1 MSPKS
6 LRMLSSLSD
15 VVEALFELPETHY
28 GNVVDES
35 PDHVQFEL
43 GGTILLLALPAL
55 WKDEERLKAQLDL
68 MITPP
73 VLLLLGAESDF
84 FDLPDDIGAKI
95 WCLSLPI
102 AEARLRANMP
112 ELARLCATDDTTAQD
127 HFWAN
132 RLKYEL
138 QELMSISRA
147 ISSERDRDRLLD
159 LILEK
164 ARYITGADAGS
175 VYVMEETEDPD
186 APSNLRFKIT
196 HNESVQADFTEFTIP
211 VSDKSIVGNAVLRKE
226 SINIP
231 DLYRLQPDNPWGV
244 KHDRTWD
251 EKMGYESH
259 SMLTVPM
266 INQRDYVIGVIQLIN
281 KKRKPKSRLTCAQ
294 EFEDLVIPFD
304 KRSEELAMALAS
316 QAGVSLE
323 NALLYREVQNLFD
336 GFVKAS
342 VRAIESRDPS
352 TSGHSTRVADLT
364 VGLAKVVDRSD
375 SPLYTDVKF
384 SRGQLQEVE
393 YASLLH
399 DFGKVG
405 VREEVL
411 VKAKKLYH
419 PQRDLILQRFEYIRK
434 AKESEVLAAKVGHL
448 LKMDKDEAMARVESL
463 DETLAEELSKVDDVQ
478 KFLLEVNEPTVLDSS
493 GFDALD
499 EIACLEYMDWQGKV
513 LPWITPEEVEALK
526 IPRGSLTDEEREQI
540 NSHVTHTYQFLKL
553 IPWTRVLQDVPRIA
567 WMHHEKLDG
576 KGYPR
581 GIPAEEIP
589 IQSRMMTISDIFD
602 ALTASDRP
610 YKKAVPVEK
619 ALQILQ
625 WEVNDGKCD
634 ADLYKVFVE
643 AEVYK
648 KVLKG

>member
-1 MSPKS
+1 MSPKTG
-6 LRMLSSLSD
+6 RMLESLSEI
-15 VVEALFELPETHY
+15 VEALYDLPETHY
-28 GNVVDES
+28 GNVIDES
-35 PDHVQFEL
+35 EDHVQFEL
-43 GGTILLLALPAL
+43 GAAVLLLAMPGL
-55 WKDEERLKAQLDL
+55 WKDEARLGDLLRL

-73 VLLLLGAESDF
+73 VLLLLGSEEDF
-84 FDLPDDIGAKI
+84 FEIPDYDNAKL
-95 WCLSLPI
+95 WCLTMPVS
-102 AEARLRANMP
+102 ERRLQTNMP
-112 ELARLCATDDTTAQD
+112 ELARLCATNDTSVQD

-147 ISSERDRDRLLD
+147 LSSERDIDRLLD

-164 ARYITGADAGS
+164 SRYITGADAGS
-175 VYVMEETEDPD
+175 VYVMEETDDPE
-186 APSNLRFKIT
+186 APPNLRFKIT
-196 HNESVQADFTEFTIP
+196 HNESVRADFTEFTIP
-211 VSDKSIVGNAVLRKE
+211 VSDKSIVGNAVLRME

-244 KHDRTWD
+244 THDRTWD

-281 KKRKPKSRLTCAQ
+281 KKRKPKERLRNAQ
-294 EFEDLVIPFD
+294 DFEDQVIPFD
-304 KRSEELAMALAS
+304 KRSEDLAMSLAS

-342 VRAIESRDPS
+342 VRAIESRDPT
-352 TSGHSTRVADLT
+352 TSGHSHRVAELT
-364 VGLAKVVDRSD
+364 VDLAHKIDRVDSGQFA
-375 SPLYTDVKF
+375 DVKF
-384 SRGQLQEVE
+384 SRDQLKEVE

-419 PQRDLILQRFEYIRK
+419 PQRDLILLRFEYIRK
-434 AKESEVLAAKVGHL
+434 AKESEILASKVAHL
-448 LKMDKDEAMARVESL
+448 LDLDREEALAKIQSL
-463 DETLAEELSKVDDVQ
+463 DEELAEQLAQVQDVEE
-478 KFLLEVNEPTVLDSS
+478 FLLKTNEPTVLDSS

-499 EIACLEYMDWQGKV
+499 EIACFEYANWQGKV
-513 LPWITPEEVEALK
+513 MPWITADEVEALK

-540 NSHVTHTYQFLKL
+540 NSHVTHTYEFLKL
-553 IPWTRVLQDVPRIA
+553 IPWTRVLQDVPSIA

-581 GIPAEEIP
+581 AIPADKIP

-643 AEVYK
+643 AKIYK
-648 KVLKG
+648 AVLKG